1 MKENVL
7 KANKIT
13 SISEAHGLVKQR
25 KIENAVKDI
34 MDALGLDLSDDSLCE
49 TPKRVAK
56 MYVNEIFAGL
66 NEDISSKLKS
76 FDNSYGYK
84 GMVLEKDIPF
94 YSMCE
99 HHLLPIIGRAHVAY
113 IPSGR
118 VLGLSKLNRIVHHFA
133 KRPQVQERLTVQIA
147 DLLSKTLVT
156 DNVAVVLEA
165 RHMCV
170 EMRGVKDSGA
180 ETKTMELRGKFN
192 NKMKNTLFQQLC

>member
-84 GMVLEKDIPF
+84 
-94 YSMCE
+94 
-99 HHLLPIIGRAHVAY
+99 
-113 IPSGR
+113 
-118 VLGLSKLNRIVHHFA
+118 
-133 KRPQVQERLTVQIA
+133 
-147 DLLSKTLVT
+147 KTLVT